1 MLVLFK
7 NSKFEFLVV
16 SFIFY
21 SSLDLSA
28 AQQEWIADSVR
39 FGNVTKDWPSL
50 SQQQLQ
56 QLETNV
62 EQLNRGA
69 WPANFPYY
77 QAGEVT
83 RPHLLTKLEDT
94 PTFVDQ
100 ARGHTHIR

>member
-7 NSKFEFLVV
+7 NSKFEFLAVG
-16 SFIFY
+16 FIFY
-21 SSLDLSA
+21 SSSGLSA
-28 AQQEWIADSVR
+28 AQQEWIDSVR

-56 QLETNV
+56 QLQTNV
-62 EQLNRGA
+62 EQLNRGD

-83 RPHLLTKLEDT
+83 CPHSWIKLEDT
-94 PTFVDQ
+94 PTFIDQ
-100 ARGHTHIR
+100 ARGHIHIR